1 MAKPF
6 IDSNVVLYLFSSDA
20 VKADRAESLLQS
32 GGLIS
37 VQVLNEVASVCLR
50 KLKMTWE
57 DIDAVLETLKSTCEV
72 LPVTLASN
80 EKAIGLAQRYQLSLY
95 DANIV
100 ANAILGRAKNAAVRG
115 YAKWYVDGRGD
126 CCESVLSGFTKK
138 SVCLFTCPRPCAR
151 LPSKQGVAESQS
163 SLTTKLFSLA
173 LVVSSALRPG
183 LVTCAL
189 LCRQ

>member
-1 MAKPF
+1 MGKPF
-6 IDSNVVLYLFSSDA
+6 IDSNVVLYLFSSNT

-72 LPVTLASN
+72 LPVTLASH
-80 EKAIGLAQRYQLSLY
+80 EKAVGLAKRFQISLY

-100 ANAILGRAKNAAVRG
+100 ATAILCGADTLFSEDMQNG
-115 YAKWYVDGRGD
+115 MSM
-126 CCESVLSGFTKK
+126 ESVT
-138 SVCLFTCPRPCAR
+138 
-151 LPSKQGVAESQS
+151 
-163 SLTTKLFSLA
+163 
-173 LVVSSALRPG
+173 VVNPF
-183 LVTCAL
+183 
-189 LCRQ
+189 

>member
-1 MAKPF
+1 MGKPF
-6 IDSNVVLYLFSSDA
+6 IDSNVVLYLFSSDT

-72 LPVTLASN
+72 LPVTLASH
-80 EKAIGLAQRYQLSLY
+80 EKAVGLAKRFQISLY

-100 ANAILGRAKNAAVRG
+100 ATAILCGADTLFSEDMQNG
-115 YAKWYVDGRGD
+115 MSM
-126 CCESVLSGFTKK
+126 ESVT
-138 SVCLFTCPRPCAR
+138 
-151 LPSKQGVAESQS
+151 
-163 SLTTKLFSLA
+163 
-173 LVVSSALRPG
+173 VVNPF
-183 LVTCAL
+183 
-189 LCRQ
+189 

>member
-1 MAKPF
+1 MGKPF
-6 IDSNVVLYLFSSDA
+6 IDSNVVLYLFSSDT

-72 LPVTLASN
+72 LPVTLACH
-80 EKAIGLAQRYQLSLY
+80 EKAVGLAKRFQISLD

-100 ANAILGRAKNAAVRG
+100 ATAILFGADTLFSEDMQNG
-115 YAKWYVDGRGD
+115 MSM
-126 CCESVLSGFTKK
+126 ESVT
-138 SVCLFTCPRPCAR
+138 
-151 LPSKQGVAESQS
+151 
-163 SLTTKLFSLA
+163 
-173 LVVSSALRPG
+173 VVNPF
-183 LVTCAL
+183 
-189 LCRQ
+189 

>member
-6 IDSNVVLYLFSSDA
+6 IDSNVVLYLFSSDT

-57 DIDAVLETLKSTCEV
+57 DIDTVLETLKTTCEV
-72 LPVTLASN
+72 LPVTLASH
-80 EKAIGLAQRYQLSLY
+80 EKAVGLAKRFQISFY

-100 ANAILGRAKNAAVRG
+100 ATAILGGA
-115 YAKWYVDGRGD
+115 D
-126 CCESVLSGFTKK
+126 T
-138 SVCLFTCPRPCAR
+138 LFSED
-151 LPSKQGVAESQS
+151 LQNGMSMD
-163 SLTTKLFSLA
+163 SLT
-173 LVVSSALRPG
+173 VVNPF
-183 LVTCAL
+183 
-189 LCRQ
+189 

>member
-6 IDSNVVLYLFSSDA
+6 IDSNVVLYLFSSDTL
-20 VKADRAESLLQS
+20 KADRTESLLQS

-72 LPVTLASN
+72 LPVTLASH
-80 EKAIGLAQRYQLSLY
+80 EKAVGLAKRFQISFY

-100 ANAILGRAKNAAVRG
+100 ASAILCGADTLFSEDMQNG
-115 YAKWYVDGRGD
+115 MSM
-126 CCESVLSGFTKK
+126 ESVT
-138 SVCLFTCPRPCAR
+138 
-151 LPSKQGVAESQS
+151 
-163 SLTTKLFSLA
+163 
-173 LVVSSALRPG
+173 VVNPF
-183 LVTCAL
+183 
-189 LCRQ
+189 

>member
-72 LPVTLASN
+72 LPVTLASH
-80 EKAIGLAQRYQLSLY
+80 EKAVGLAKRFQISFY

-100 ANAILGRAKNAAVRG
+100 ATAI
-115 YAKWYVDGRGD
+115 
-126 CCESVLSGFTKK
+126 SSGADT
-138 SVCLFTCPRPCAR
+138 
-151 LPSKQGVAESQS
+151 
-163 SLTTKLFSLA
+163 LFSEYMQNGMSMEGVT
-173 LVVSSALRPG
+173 VVNPFNKY
-183 LVTCAL
+183 
-189 LCRQ
+189 